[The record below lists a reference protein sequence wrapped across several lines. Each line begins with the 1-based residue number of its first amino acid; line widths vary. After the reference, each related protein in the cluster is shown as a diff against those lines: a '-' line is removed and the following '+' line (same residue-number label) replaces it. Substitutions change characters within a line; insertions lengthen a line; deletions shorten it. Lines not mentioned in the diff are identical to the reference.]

1 MPRTKNEPMT
11 VVQPETRREL
21 LKITNQLRD
30 IVFYVDDCR
39 DINVSQ
45 LKQMDDMIYTL
56 FTTFDFKPQKDKDG
70 NPKPWADWVFAEDVK

>member
-1 MPRTKNEPMT
+1 MPKTKNEPMT

-56 FTTFDFKPQKDKDG
+56 FTTFDFKPPKDKEG
-70 NPKPWADWVFAEDVK
+70 NTMSWADWVFAEDVK